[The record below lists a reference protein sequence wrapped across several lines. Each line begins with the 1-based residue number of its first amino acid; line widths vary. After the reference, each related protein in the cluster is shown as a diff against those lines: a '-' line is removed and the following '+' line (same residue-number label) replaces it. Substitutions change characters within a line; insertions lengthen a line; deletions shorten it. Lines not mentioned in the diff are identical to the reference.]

1 MSRSRPSV
9 GASQLLRV
17 HGLQIAMRVQG
28 EGDPLLLINGMTR
41 PLQSWEPFIRELRG
55 RTVVSFDAPGVGD
68 SPTPVLP
75 LSIPGL
81 AALAVAVLDAAG
93 LYDADVLGF
102 SHGGA
107 VAQQLAGHFPGR
119 VRRLVLVATSCG
131 VGATPG
137 RKRDVL
143 TGLGMSEGANPWP
156 RADAMGLLWHSLAFS
171 NWSSIPFLGA
181 IAAPTLV
188 VSGTRDRV
196 VPSANSRVLA
206 GRIPDS
212 SLVMLPAGHDLLR
225 SDRASALAGVVE
237 DFLTAGRAAER
248 VSTGGRDDVS
258 VPCFAKQLLDC
269 T

>member
-1 MSRSRPSV
+1 VSRPQSIV
-9 GASQLLRV
+9 VAPEMLRV

-28 EGDPLLLINGMTR
+28 DGEPLLLINGMTR
-41 PLQSWEPFIRELRG
+41 PLQSWEPFIRAVPG

-81 AALAVAVLDAAG
+81 AEIAVAVLDAAR
-93 LYDADVLGF
+93 LDDADVLGF

-107 VAQQLAGHFPGR
+107 VAQQLASDVPGR

-137 RKRDVL
+137 RTRDVL
-143 TGLGMSEGANPWP
+143 TGLGTPGGADPW
-156 RADAMGLLWHSLAFS
+156 RSADAVGALWQSLAFS

-188 VSGTRDRV
+188 VCGTHDRV
-196 VPSANSRVLA
+196 VPPANSRVLA
-206 GRIPDS
+206 GRIPDA
-212 SLVMLPAGHDLLR
+212 SLVMLPGGHDLQRPDPAR
-225 SDRASALAGVVE
+225 SLARVVD
-237 DFLTAGRAAER
+237 DFLRAGSAMEP
-248 VSTGGRDDVS
+248 VSAGG
-258 VPCFAKQLLDC
+258 
-269 T
+269 